1 MIPVLFRENSTSW
14 TTNGLGRLS
23 DAISCK
29 VTEER
34 NGKFELEMVYPTTG
48 IHFADIGIRKI
59 ILAKPCQKD
68 TLQPFRIYQITR
80 PIHGKVTIYA
90 QHLSY
95 DLSKYVALPFSVTAS
110 GSACATVL
118 SRLKSLSVSSCPFNF
133 YTDVTTVSSYTQK
146 VPSSIRQRLG
156 GVEGSVLDQFGG
168 EYEWDGYNVRLLRQ
182 RGSVT
187 NYTLRYGKNLVD
199 VEQEENIANTA
210 TGVVPYWM
218 DVAGDTVKYGSVVY
232 SSHRAEYSTDLI
244 VPLDLSEEWD
254 EEPTDDQLRTAATVY
269 VNSAGFGIPKVSVKV
284 DFINLA
290 DTEEYKDIVPMQSVN
305 LCDTVKVQFEAL
317 GVDTTAKVVETVFDV
332 LADRYE
338 SVQIGSLKSTL
349 AGIITD
355 YEASMAQT
363 ISETGERVFAQTGT
377 EVKELVDNATAWLT
391 SSGGYVI
398 AVKNNDGSWKELL
411 FMDTNDTATARNVLR
426 INENGIGFSST
437 GVGGPYTQ
445 AWTLDGKLV
454 IGGTNVPSITVYDN
468 EGHILF
474 QASAQGVQIYKGD
487 ITLRD
492 GNNNIVFIASGDGVQ
507 VNRGSIELR
516 NDDDEIVFRTSKAG
530 TMWNSVNS
538 SMTQNGTLTAKNAT
552 FTGGTLKLGGE
563 DDGIMYVYDSN
574 GRLRGKW
581 DRTGMYIYRYD
592 GNTQQTIFQANSE
605 GARLNGRLHTENRDE
620 DKYIDI
626 YDEFIKFNDD
636 AYFDFE
642 GAGTSGGIN
651 CNADKFVLSVDDF
664 AITRY
669 RGSGTIRYGR
679 NGDVITNLD
688 TTWIYNICTNLR
700 YEDGEFRWEGL
711 DIEVVTGWDKHNTV
725 NGLVV
730 N

>member
-1 MIPVLFRENSTSW
+1 MIPVLFAENSTTW
-14 TTNGLGRLS
+14 TTNGIGRLS
-23 DAISCK
+23 DVISCK

-34 NGKFELEMVYPTTG
+34 NGIYELEMVYPTSG
-48 IHFADIGIRKI
+48 IHFADIGIRKL
-59 ILAKPCQKD
+59 ILVKPCQKN

-80 PIHGKVTIYA
+80 PIHGKVTVYA
-90 QHLSY
+90 HHLSY
-95 DLSKYVALPFSVTAS
+95 DLAKYVSLPFSVTAS

-118 SRLKSLSVSSCPFNF
+118 SRLRSSSVSSCPFNF
-133 YTDVTTVSSYTQK
+133 QTNVTTVASYVQK

-187 NYTLRYGKNLVD
+187 NYTLRYGKNLID

-218 DVAGDTVKYGSVVY
+218 DIAGDNVVY
-232 SSHRAEYSTDLI
+232 GNTVYSPHRGEYSTDLI
-244 VPLDLSEEWD
+244 VPLDLSDEWD
-254 EEPTDDQLRTAATVY
+254 EEPTVEMLQTAATIY
-269 VNSAGFGIPKVSVKV
+269 VNSTGFGIPKVSVKV

-391 SSGGYVI
+391 SSGGFVI
-398 AVKNNDGSWKELL
+398 AVKNTDGSWKELL
-411 FMDTNDTATARNVLR
+411 FMDTNDVQTARNVLR

-437 GVGGPYTQ
+437 GVSGPYTQ

-454 IGGTNVPSITVYDN
+454 IGGTNVPSITVHDSRGN
-468 EGHILF
+468 ILF
-474 QASAQGVQIYKGD
+474 QASASGVQIYKGN
-487 ITLRD
+487 ITLKD
-492 GNNNIVFIASGDGVQ
+492 GNGNNVFIASGDGVQ
-507 VNRGSIELR
+507 VYKGSIELR
-516 NDDDEIVFRTSKAG
+516 NTNGDIVFKTSASG
-530 TMWNSVNS
+530 TVWNSANS
-538 SMTQNGTLTAKNAT
+538 SMTQSGKLTAKNAE
-552 FTGGTLKLGGE
+552 FTGGILTLGGT
-563 DDGIMYVYDSN
+563 DSGVIYMYDSS
-574 GRLRGKW
+574 RKLRGTW
-581 DRTGMYIYRYD
+581 DKTGFYLYKYD
-592 GNTQQTIFQANSE
+592 GSVRKTIFQANSE
-605 GARLNGRLHTENRDE
+605 GGSLNGKLHTENSSGN
-620 DKYIDI
+620 KYIDI

-636 AYFDFE
+636 AYFDFQ
-642 GAGTSGGIN
+642 GAGSGGGIN
-651 CNADKFVLSVDDF
+651 CNAWKFILSVDEF
-664 AITRY
+664 GITEERDD
-669 RGSGTIRYGR
+669 TAIRYGR
-679 NGDVITNLD
+679 NGNVITGLSRS
-688 TTWIYNICTNLR
+688 NLR
-700 YEDGEFRWEGL
+700 NVCTDLHFEGSELVWTGVDFDYLSGYEE
-711 DIEVVTGWDKHNTV
+711 HNTV

>member
-29 VTEER
+29 VFERR
-34 NGKFELEMVYPTTG
+34 NGEFELEMVYPTTG

-146 VPSSIRQRLG
+146 IPSSIRQRLG

-187 NYTLRYGKNLVD
+187 NYTLRYGKNLID

-269 VNSAGFGIPKVSVKV
+269 VNSTGFGIPKVSVKV

-349 AGIITD
+349 ADIITD

-398 AVKNNDGSWKELL
+398 AVKNDDGSWKELL

-454 IGGTNVPSITVYDN
+454 IGGTNVPSITVHDSDGN
-468 EGHILF
+468 ILF
-474 QASAQGVQIYKGD
+474 QASATGAEINRGHILLK
-487 ITLRD
+487 D
-492 GNNNIVFIASGDGVQ
+492 GNNNTVFEASKEGAKVYRGEILLQNGDDTVFKASSSGV
-507 VNRGSIELR
+507 I
-516 NDDDEIVFRTSKAG
+516 
-530 TMWNSVNS
+530 WNAENS
-538 SMTQNGTLTAKNAT
+538 SMTEDGKLTASNVDLSGRIKTEKESYGDTFSTIFDNGEISFYRNNQRHSRIISTANDSGSALNILSDGQPQLHGQEGILLSTPEEMSLYGDQGIDLYAEDIDCRILMKNSRMRIYAPTLTIRDN
-552 FTGGTLKLGGE
+552 GG
-563 DDGIMYVYDSN
+563 N
-574 GRLRGKW
+574 
-581 DRTGMYIYRYD
+581 DRTGYTGKIIDDLNTSDLYD
-592 GNTQQTIFQANSE
+592 VCVD
-605 GARLNGRLHTENRDE
+605 LHE
-620 DKYIDI
+620 
-626 YDEFIKFNDD
+626 
-636 AYFDFE
+636 
-642 GAGTSGGIN
+642 
-651 CNADKFVLSVDDF
+651 
-664 AITRY
+664 
-669 RGSGTIRYGR
+669 
-679 NGDVITNLD
+679 
-688 TTWIYNICTNLR
+688 
-700 YEDGEFRWEGL
+700 EDGQLVWGTVDLEYVSSGDER
-711 DIEVVTGWDKHNTV
+711 DVVKGI
-725 NGLVV
+725 VV
-730 N
+730 